1 VTHRS
6 HYLKKIDELGLLK
19 ITMNLKFG
27 LILCLIA
34 SLNLFTV
41 QALSLEEVS
50 DVELIKLIR
59 QEHYVV
65 VMFGKFLKNTNL

>member
-1 VTHRS
+1 
-6 HYLKKIDELGLLK
+6 
-19 ITMNLKFG
+19 MNLKFG